1 MGKGFLFFAFSCCI
15 LVLSIINLSIG
26 PVVNKVVS
34 EIKIGSDEVAWGTAN
49 CARYKDLKDD
59 EDDEDKKNKTLDE
72 TIVLFFN
79 LVSNIFYFFYRSFSK
94 SFEFRNLFKC
104 FF

>member
-26 PVVNKVVS
+26 PVVNKVAS

-59 EDDEDKKNKTLDE
+59 EDDESKKNSIQSAIDACERVKGMHDMEYTSFIFD
-72 TIVLFFN
+72 IV
-79 LVSNIFYFFYRSFSK
+79 IGFSAAY
-94 SFEFRNLFKC
+94 
-104 FF
+104 